1 MIVPIEGL
9 KPSKEVLESFGIL
22 EKAKLLPG
30 GLSRAFLAGDI
41 VLKYF
46 PNDTE
51 EEVVWLATMLDN
63 IQSKDFRVQK
73 FIKSRKGKY
82 LVEGWVAYGYL
93 SGEFRKDIE
102 HLKQKKEVLQSF
114 HEAIK
119 DEPLPAHYNLERT
132 DPWGMADDMVWGERP
147 IKCHKRIMEE
157 IKVLINFLEPL
168 NLPRQLIQGD
178 PGHVLFT
185 EEEPPA
191 LIDLSWHY
199 RPTDFSLAVLAA
211 DALCCWCEEECS
223 CLEADEVYKVFEDV
237 EHFDQLLLR
246 AVLRRV
252 LEIEGHLKFDMKYL
266 DMIDGLMP
274 AIKFVSNLFKAR
286 RKE

>member
-9 KPSKEVLESFGIL
+9 KPSKQVLEEFGISDNA
-22 EKAKLLPG
+22 ELLPG

-46 PNDTE
+46 PEDTE
-51 EEVVWLATMLDN
+51 EDAEWLATMLDR
-63 IQSKDFRVQK
+63 IRRKSFRVQK

-82 LVEGWVAYGYL
+82 LVEGWTAYEYL
-93 SGEFRKDIE
+93 TGEFRKDLE
-102 HLKQKKEVLQSF
+102 HLKQKKAVLQLF

-119 DEPLPAHYNLERT
+119 KEPLPSNYKWERI
-132 DPWGMADDMVWGERP
+132 DPWGVADDMVWGERP
-147 IKCHKRIMEE
+147 IKCQKRIMKE
-157 IKVLINFLEPL
+157 IKELINFLEPL
-168 NLPRQLIQGD
+168 DLPRQLIQGD
-178 PGHVLFT
+178 PGHILFAK
-185 EEEPPA
+185 EEPPA

-199 RPTDFSLAVLAA
+199 RPADFSLAVLAA
-211 DALCCWCEEECS
+211 DALCCWCKEECS
-223 CLEADEVYKVFEDV
+223 CLEPEEVFNVFEDV

-266 DMIDGLMP
+266 DMLDGLMP
-274 AIKFVSNLFKAR
+274 AIEFVSNLFQTSK
-286 RKE
+286 KE